1 MTSMGIFFPTSA
13 RFFLLTLTMTFLT
26 DLYQGSFQ
34 LTLLGLLLVDLNE
47 GYFRSTSAKI
57 IFSWPRSRLFSTN
70 LGHDYFQAT
79 SIKTFLANL
88 G

>member
-1 MTSMGIFFPTSA
+1 MRGPTRSKPTQPHLIWG
-13 RFFLLTLTMTFLT
+13 RG
-26 DLYQGSFQ
+26 QGSFQ

-57 IFSWPRSRLFSTN
+57 IFSWPRSRLFSTS
-70 LGHDYFQAT
+70 LVHDYFQAT